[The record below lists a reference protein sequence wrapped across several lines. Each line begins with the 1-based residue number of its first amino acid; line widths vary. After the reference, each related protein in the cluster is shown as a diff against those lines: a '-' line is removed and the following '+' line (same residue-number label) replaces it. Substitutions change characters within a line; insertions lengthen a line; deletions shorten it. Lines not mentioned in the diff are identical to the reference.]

1 MKKLLCISLLF
12 LGLFNFPLAFSAE
25 NIAVVDLERALRASN
40 YSLKQYKILQTD
52 GNYKSL
58 ISKIKETRAS
68 LGRLQKESDT
78 KSLTWSDEQKKVHQ
92 QKGQTTYAELN
103 NLASQEATISSRLD
117 ASIQKELAPK
127 VQTIVNQIIKDK
139 NIGLL
144 IRSQAVYFR
153 TPEFDITEEL
163 VKRLNGSE

>member
-12 LGLFNFPLAFSAE
+12 LGFLNFPLAFSAE
-25 NIAVVDLERALRASN
+25 NIAVVDLERALRASD
-40 YSLKQYKILQTD
+40 YSLKQYKVLQTD
-52 GNYKSL
+52 ENYKSL

-68 LGRLQKESDT
+68 LARLQKESAT

-103 NLASQEATISSRLD
+103 NLASQEATIGSRLD